1 MPQPHRQPRQ
11 CKFITTSIHRPRPMD
26 ACRATPRGYPSKN
39 PSSRSTPVGAAHHS
53 SHCLR
58 RGGRRRGSACHPAL
72 PQHKRTAGSPA
83 APGGVDPGGAGDL
96 LLRPAAGGARPG
108 QLYFTAVARCERA
121 WNKSPPD
128 VVGDEEW
135 RGEGYR
141 SMDCGEDSFMFT
153 PFVLGVADGVG
164 GWRLQGID
172 PGIFANKLMQEAK
185 AYALD
190 GTCTDPVKLMQMAY
204 MMTIQSVEYGS
215 STCCIASLSLEGTL
229 SVANLGDSG
238 LLVLRDGEVIHRTE
252 PQQVGFNFPLQLSTH
267 YSSESPPH
275 LPANSAQSQL
285 QVKPG
290 DLVVLATDGLLDN
303 LFEADIAGIIS
314 RGLSANQSLTQI
326 AIAAKAEANKR
337 SRDRSYVSPFAV
349 AANNAG
355 IPLAG
360 GKADDIT
367 MVIARVEAQE

>member
-1 MPQPHRQPRQ
+1 MLAARPPAVTLPKTRLHAVPPWVLPIIPR
-11 CKFITTSIHRPRPMD
+11 IAS
-26 ACRATPRGYPSKN
+26 AVVVA
-39 PSSRSTPVGAAHHS
+39 VGAA
-53 SHCLR
+53 LATR
-58 RGGRRRGSACHPAL
+58 RFRSTSAPPA
-72 PQHKRTAGSPA
+72 PPPPPEASTPEVPETCCS
-83 APGGVDPGGAGDL
+83 AP
-96 LLRPAAGGARPG
+96 RPEGLAPG